1 MNTHSASSH
10 TVCNQSSEL
19 SLNFSQ
25 IEQNEKRTL
34 WVIILTLVMMVVEVV
49 TGHLTGSMALLADG
63 YHMASHAGALGIS
76 YLVYRLAKSETL
88 KQKLNFG
95 SGKLLPL
102 GGYTS
107 AVGLVF
113 ISLWMI
119 IESFERL
126 LNPIAIRFEEA
137 IVVAVV
143 GLVVNIL
150 SAFILGFGKDG
161 HGHSHSHNHNH
172 DHGHEHDHAH
182 DHSHSME
189 DHNHKGAI
197 MHVLAD
203 ALTSVLAILA
213 LVIGRSYD
221 AIWLDPVIG
230 LVGAFVIIRWAYGL
244 CRVTAWELLD
254 GQPLAASID
263 EVRSKIE
270 STGIKVID
278 IHLWKVGPG
287 NHAGQLIVESSVAKG
302 SQHFKQFFPDT
313 LKSLHLVVE
322 ERLS

>member
-1 MNTHSASSH
+1 MQTHSASPI
-10 TVCNQSSEL
+10 CNQSSEL
-19 SLNFSQ
+19 TLNFSQ

-34 WVIILTLVMMVVEVV
+34 WVILLTLVMMVVEVIA
-49 TGHLTGSMALLADG
+49 GHLTSSMALLADG

-76 YLVYRLAKSETL
+76 YLVYKLAKSEKL

-107 AVGLVF
+107 AVGLAF

-119 IESFERL
+119 TESIERL

-137 IVVAVV
+137 IIVAVI
-143 GLVVNIL
+143 GLLVNIV
-150 SAFILGFGKDG
+150 SAFILGFGKGEHTHD
-161 HGHSHSHNHNH
+161 HPHDHNHT
-172 DHGHEHDHAH
+172 
-182 DHSHSME
+182 HSME

-213 LVIGRSYD
+213 LIIGKSFN
-221 AIWLDPVIG
+221 AVWLDPVIG
-230 LVGAFVIIRWAYGL
+230 LVGALVIIRWAYGL
-244 CRVTAWELLD
+244 CRITAWELLD

-263 EVRSKIE
+263 DIRKTIE
-270 STGIKVID
+270 ASGSKVID

-287 NHAGQLIVESSVAKG
+287 NHAGQLIVESQQPKG
-302 SQHFKQFFPDT
+302 SQYFKQFFPDT
-313 LKSLHLVVE
+313 LLSLHLVVE
-322 ERLS
+322 ERLRK